1 MKLSALLASR
11 PAILRQAA
19 LAHAAAAWATLQK
32 LSARI
37 AQNRLSGVV
46 QLRRDGP
53 GPEDPAAWPSL
64 TSETI
69 RASVLEEHFTDED
82 VFALAEALAYATDD
96 ERVDLAF
103 ALESLGDTYAA
114 PLLATLE
121 KAGVILDLDALP
133 NPSDST
139 RESVE

>member
-19 LAHAAAAWATLQK
+19 LAHAATAWATLQK
-32 LSARI
+32 LSTRI

-46 QLRRDGP
+46 QLRRDPP
-53 GPEDPAAWPSL
+53 GSGEPSSTWPTL
-64 TSETI
+64 TSDTI

-96 ERVDLAF
+96 EQLDLRF
-103 ALESLGDTYAA
+103 ALENL
-114 PLLATLE
+114 
-121 KAGVILDLDALP
+121 
-133 NPSDST
+133 
-139 RESVE
+139 